1 MMDKYDVLNET
12 LLNWIEANTKV
23 PTPMSP
29 GMRRRRTTLDIANV
43 QRASSPGINKR
54 ILQLQ
59 QR

>member
-43 QRASSPGINKR
+43 
-54 ILQLQ
+54 
-59 QR
+59 